1 MGAASFVVVMCLKT
15 HRGHMDTLRII
26 VQRLITIFV
35 VVAVATFFLACLI
48 RLLPGDPASI
58 MVSNALPDQVNSIR
72 IISGLDKNVF
82 GYWWQWFSNML
93 TGDFGYYYQAAGNN
107 PVSEILKRSI
117 PTSILMVVY
126 VQIVALFVSVPLGLV
141 SAYKEGS
148 RFDRALQSVLFV
160 LSSVPSFALALVFSL
175 FFALRWP
182 ILPPLGYAKPTED
195 LFMHIKYMI
204 LPVASLSVG
213 IIASYTR
220 LLRADVIATLKE
232 DYVMMAMSKGISNN
246 RVLWKHVLRP
256 SSTTLLTSA
265 ALNMGALVGGTIVIE
280 TLFQIPGLGYEIAFA
295 IVTRQVI
302 ALQTLI
308 AIVAFA
314 YVFFNSTV
322 DIVANI
328 IDPRTR
334 ERRA

>member
-1 MGAASFVVVMCLKT
+1 MIFLVVC
-15 HRGHMDTLRII
+15 
-26 VQRLITIFV
+26 
-35 VVAVATFFLACLI
+35 AATFFLSCLI

-58 MVSNALPDQVNSIR
+58 MIPNALPNQVENVRSIA
-72 IISGLDKNVF
+72 GLDLNVF
-82 GYWWQWFSNML
+82 GYFWKWLSHMFQGN
-93 TGDFGYYYQAAGNN
+93 FGYYYQAAGIQ
-107 PVSEILKRSI
+107 PVTDTLKRSL
-117 PTSILMVVY
+117 PTSGILVLY
-126 VQIVALFVSVPLGLV
+126 VQIVSLFFAVPLGLL

-148 RFDRALQSVLFV
+148 RFDRTLQSILFT
-160 LSSVPSFALALVFSL
+160 LSSIPSFALAVVLTL
-175 FFALRWP
+175 FFAVKWP
-182 ILPPLGYAKPTED
+182 ILPPIDYVHPSEG
-195 LFMHIKYMI
+195 LFLHFKHLV

-213 IIASYTR
+213 LIASYTR

-232 DYVMMAMSKGISNN
+232 DYVMMATSKGISNG

-265 ALNMGALVGGTIVIE
+265 ALNMGALIGGTIVIE
-280 TLFQIPGLGYEIAFA
+280 TLFNIPGMGYEIAYA
-295 IVTRQVI
+295 IVARQVI

-308 AIVAFA
+308 AVVSFI

-322 DIVANI
+322 DILTTI